1 MTIMHSS
8 SDTISVAC
16 DPFTGRPRSVRVGT
30 DQVPVIAI
38 ERVREESAAYP
49 LEIGPRTLFEV
60 RTPHS
65 RLRLTFEHRSR
76 RWLVEGMERHRESLA
91 A

>member
-1 MTIMHSS
+1 MTILHTLP
-8 SDTISVAC
+8 DAVSVAC
-16 DPFTGRPRSVRVGT
+16 DPFTGRPRSIRVGP
-30 DQVPVIAI
+30 DQLPVIAI

-49 LEIGPRTLFEV
+49 LEIGPRTLFDV

-76 RWLVEGMERHRESLA
+76 RWHVDGIDPRAAFLA

>member
-1 MTIMHSS
+1 MTILHSTP
-8 SDTISVAC
+8 DAVSVAC

-49 LEIGPRTLFEV
+49 LAIGPRTLFVV
-60 RTPHS
+60 RTPHN

-76 RWLVEGMERHRESLA
+76 RWHVDGIEPRAGSLA

>member
-1 MTIMHSS
+1 MTILYTNPDSV
-8 SDTISVAC
+8 SVAC
-16 DPFTGRPRSVRVGT
+16 DPFTGRPRTVRIGT
-30 DQVPVIAI
+30 DQAPVIAI

-49 LEIGPRTLFEV
+49 LEIGPRTLFVV

-76 RWLVEGMERHRESLA
+76 RWRVDGVEPRSEFLA